1 MGKTFAINNTMD
13 LVIEEYAASGR
24 GTILDVIDYAKS
36 TNIAVTSERIDITGG
51 QGNFQI
57 IGLDHSKKT
66 ALNIML
72 PIVSLNTLAIKLGRS
87 VSTGAST
94 YATKTECLVTAGATP
109 TITLSATPTSGTL
122 VVYTIASGTERDL
135 DTIQTAGTPATTE
148 NEYSISGTEI
158 TLNSTTAP
166 AGTHIWVSYDYT
178 SGANAENLKITAN
191 DFPTFITI
199 RGKGILEDDQANL
212 RVPVSFIIHKAKVR
226 ADFELTMANDA
237 ATEVAFDCDCY
248 TIKDCTNNERVS
260 VNITKLVDEGASTL

>member
-1 MGKTFAINNTMD
+1 MSKTFAINSVMD
-13 LVIEEYAASGR
+13 LVIEEYATSGR
-24 GTILDVIDYAKS
+24 GTILDVIEYAKS

-72 PIVSLNTLAIKLGRS
+72 PIVSMQTLAIKLGQS

-94 YATKTECLVTAGATP
+94 NATNSQWIETTGATP

-122 VVYTIASGTERDL
+122 VVYTKASGTERDL
-135 DTIQTAGTPATTE
+135 GTVQTAGTPASVE
-148 NEYSISGTEI
+148 NEYSISGAVVTF
-158 TLNSTTAP
+158 NATTAP
-166 AGTHIWVSYDYT
+166 AGTCIFVSYDYT
-178 SGANAENLKITAN
+178 SGSNAESLQITAN

-199 RGKGILEDDQANL
+199 RGRGILEDDQART
-212 RVPVSFIIHKAKVR
+212 RVPVSFKIHKAKVKP
-226 ADFELTMANDA
+226 DFELTMAGDT

-248 TIKDCTNNERVS
+248 TIKDCTTGDRVAIDI
-260 VNITKLVDEGASTL
+260 VKLVDEASVSL